1 MTHISLMLEYF
12 HPWTNSAGFYLARE
26 RGWYK
31 AAGLD
36 LEIRLFDPAR
46 GDTLAHLLRNEVHF
60 GVFPSNRLLVRREKG
75 EPLIGIAAINH
86 GGLETIQTVKHSGI
100 TRPRD
105 LEGRR
110 IAMGPTPRGIAMVNH
125 LITNDGGDPNA
136 IILVDNRGR
145 EFTVDDIAA
154 GEIDATFGGYWAWD
168 ALFGTLPDSERITW
182 RVDDIGA
189 PPYHSYLLGTQEAL
203 AQKQPELMREFVSA
217 TSRGYLAA
225 AAEPAAALAAME
237 RVIPY
242 FPRPIL
248 RRSID
253 LIAAS
258 WMHSGRWGEQR
269 AELLAPYAEWLNRH
283 GILQSA
289 GIWRDAVTNDFLP
302 ATSLAA

>member
-1 MTHISLMLEYF
+1 MKRVSLMLEYF
-12 HPWTNSAGFYLARE
+12 HPWPNSAGFYLARE
-26 RGWYK
+26 RGWYE
-31 AAGLD
+31 AAGLE

-86 GGLETIQTVKHSGI
+86 GGLETIQTVRRSGI
-100 TRPRD
+100 TRPRE

-110 IAMGPTPRGIAMVNH
+110 IAMGPTPRGIAMLNH
-125 LITNDGGDPNA
+125 LVAHDGGDPGA
-136 IILVDNRGR
+136 VIIVDNRGR

-168 ALFGTLPDSERITW
+168 ALFGTLPDSERLTW

-189 PPYHSYLLGTQEAL
+189 PRYHSYLLGTQDSQVRSDPDL
-203 AQKQPELMREFVSA
+203 VRQFLNA
-217 TSRGYLAA
+217 TARGYLAA
-225 AAEPAAALAAME
+225 AADPGAALSAIE
-237 RVIPY
+237 RAIPY

-248 RRSID
+248 KRSIE
-253 LIAAS
+253 LIIAS
-258 WMHSGRWGEQR
+258 WTHERRWGEQR
-269 AELLAPYAEWLNRH
+269 ASLLAPYAEWLHRH
-283 GILQSA
+283 EILRSRDVWQ
-289 GIWRDAVTNDFLP
+289 DAVTNDFLP